1 MVNDFKTVYLARN
14 TRVVVTV
21 VNFDG
26 EEKVTKSLEVFGRS
40 TRLYIV
46 VPFLCPFLCLTFS
59 VVAYYLWCGTLFS
72 RCRISVY

>member
-1 MVNDFKTVYLARN
+1 M
-14 TRVVVTV
+14 TV
-21 VNFDG
+21 VNFNG
-26 EEKVTKSLEVFGRS
+26 EERVTSTKSLEVFGRS

-46 VPFLCPFLCLTFS
+46 VPFVYPFLCLTFS